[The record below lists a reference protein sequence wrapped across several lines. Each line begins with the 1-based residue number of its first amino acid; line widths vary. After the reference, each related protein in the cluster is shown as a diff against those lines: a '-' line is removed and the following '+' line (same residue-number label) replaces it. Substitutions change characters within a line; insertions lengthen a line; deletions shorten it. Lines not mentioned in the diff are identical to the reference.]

1 MIYAIK
7 NHFKKIFSII
17 NILNIFGKIIYIVHH
32 FIQYILTTIDRV
44 HNFFY
49 YF

>member
-1 MIYAIK
+1 MIYVIK
-7 NHFKKIFSII
+7 VHFKILFAII
-17 NILNIFGKIIYIVHH
+17 NILNIFGKIIYIVYH